1 MRRSLLIFLLI
12 TIVILTFL
20 LHSVSTLIALL
31 LEDASGDAIQK
42 SELPAPNST
51 YLTSRPQL
59 IPKIIH
65 QTYINESIPARWQ
78 AAQKSCIDLHS
89 DYEYILWTDAK
100 SLDFIEKEY
109 PWFADTFKGYEHP
122 IQRADSIR
130 YFVLSHYGG
139 VYIDL
144 DDGCNRRLD
153 PLLSYHAFVRRTV
166 PTGISND
173 VMGAVPQHPFFLRVT
188 ESLQG
193 ANRKWVLPYI
203 TIMASTGPLF
213 LSVIWKKWMG
223 EHADLQAASQLHDS
237 TTGGIS
243 PINEWKG
250 RVRVLMPDEYHGNT
264 WSFFE
269 TYKGDSW
276 HGKDA
281 KLIFWMG
288 KNWML
293 LTVAGTIIVLS
304 LGLALWWVYG
314 RIILLGQRRR
324 GYVPISVGGSGN
336 NGGSGSGSPNK
347 FNGGLHGSSRRGGQK
362 KTFNARGAGLGLW
375 RIWSGGDKKSYE
387 LVEQHDA

>member
-1 MRRSLLIFLLI
+1 MRRSVLVFLLI
-12 TIVILTFL
+12 TVVILTFL
-20 LHSVSTLIALL
+20 LHEVSTLIALL
-31 LEDASGDAIQK
+31 LEDASADAIQK

-51 YLTSRPQL
+51 LLSTRPQL

-65 QTYINESIPARWQ
+65 QTYINETIPPQWLPAQQ
-78 AAQKSCIDLHS
+78 ACLDLHQ

-100 SLDFIEKEY
+100 SLEFIEKEY
-109 PWFADTFKGYEHP
+109 PWFAPTFRGYQHP

-130 YFVLSHYGG
+130 YFVLATYGG

-144 DDGCNRRLD
+144 DDGCKRRLD
-153 PLLSYHAFVRRTV
+153 PLLSYNAFLRRTV

-173 VMGAVPQHPFFLRVT
+173 VMGAIPQHPFFLRVI

-223 EHADLQAASQLHDS
+223 EHADLEDTAGTAE
-237 TTGGIS
+237 
-243 PINEWKG
+243 EWKG
-250 RVRVLMPDEYHGNT
+250 RVRVLMPDEYSGHT
-264 WSFFE
+264 WSFFNE
-269 TYKGDSW
+269 FKGNSW

-288 KNWML
+288 KNWLL
-293 LTVAGTIIVLS
+293 LTAAGTVIVLS
-304 LGLALWWVYG
+304 LGLAMWWIYG
-314 RIILLGQRRR
+314 RILLLGQKRR
-324 GYVPISVGGSGN
+324 GYVAVGSN
-336 NGGSGSGSPNK
+336 GSPSLVPTRGTSRSPRNSPRK
-347 FNGGLHGSSRRGGQK
+347 GPSSLWKRLGMEGK
-362 KTFNARGAGLGLW
+362 KER
-375 RIWSGGDKKSYE
+375 YE